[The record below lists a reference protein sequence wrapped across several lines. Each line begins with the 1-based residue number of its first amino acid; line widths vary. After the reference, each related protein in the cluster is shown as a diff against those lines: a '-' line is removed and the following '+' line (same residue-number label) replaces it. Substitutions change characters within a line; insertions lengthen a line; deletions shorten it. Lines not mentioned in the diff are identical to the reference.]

1 MPHVGSSLAD
11 TTHVAVKSRSH
22 AVFPICHLMLRR
34 FAGSFLTLAILSLSA
49 RAQSLADAKTCDKAI
64 GGVAAAKA
72 TIQHLAASRRVS
84 PLTHFAAGCASVMAS
99 QWDSASAHFDSAA
112 KGNPRSSA
120 AFLWVG
126 NMSGQQLRMAT
137 TTPLKVKLAPAI
149 REAYTKAIALDGS
162 NIDAREGLMQFLIEA
177 PAPLGGDKVKAAE
190 QATAIGRLNP
200 FRGLSAQ
207 IAVAS
212 STNDRVNVEKLL
224 LQATTQFPD
233 SVLGWAN
240 LSAMQAD
247 DHRPAEAFATI
258 TRWQARRTHPMFAL
272 FSIGRTAA
280 VTGEQMDR
288 GVQALQQYLRGQ
300 RNVNDPPLA
309 NAHYRLAQ
317 IYERQHKVTDAKTEY
332 QFAVKLNPGLRDAQ
346 LSLERL
352 R

>member
-1 MPHVGSSLAD
+1 MTQAGTIHIAATLRSIDVF
-11 TTHVAVKSRSH
+11 SRRHS
-22 AVFPICHLMLRR
+22 MLRR
-34 FAGSFLTLAILSLSA
+34 FTGSLLALAAFTMSA
-49 RAQSLADAKTCDKAI
+49 HAQTLADAKTCDQAI
-64 GGVAAAKA
+64 GGSAAAKT
-72 TIQHLAASRRVS
+72 TIQRLAAARPVT
-84 PLTHFAAGCASVMAS
+84 PVTHFAAGCAAVLAS

-137 TTPLKVKLAPAI
+137 TTTAKVKLAPAI
-149 REAYTKAIALDGS
+149 REAYAKAIALDGN

-190 QATAIGRLNP
+190 QATAIARINP

-247 DHRPAEAFATI
+247 DHRPADAFGTI

-288 GVQALQQYLRGQ
+288 GVQALQQFLRGQ
-300 RNVNDPPLA
+300 RNANDPPLA

-317 IYERQHKVTDAKTEY
+317 IYERQHKVADAKVEY
-332 QFAVKLNPGLRDAQ
+332 QFAVKLNPSLRDAQ
-346 LSLERL
+346 LALERL